1 MAKNRS
7 FRITLTHRERK
18 TIMRFQKKTSSVNA
32 RTRCAILLA
41 ADTSKGR
48 SEKTY
53 SEVASASGAS
63 VATVITTLR
72 EFLTAGFTK
81 MITPKRNPASD
92 TSRLKVTGDVEAK
105 IIATACSTPPKG
117 YVRWTLNLL
126 YNQMMVVL
134 EDTSI
139 SRATIGRTLVKND
152 LRPHLNDYWCI
163 PPEEDAEFV
172 ANMEDILD
180 VYQQPYDPKHPLWC
194 MDEKPYQILGE
205 AREPLPMRL
214 GDLAKVDSEYV
225 RNGTVSIFCFIQPN
239 TGKLLH
245 SVEPTRTAVDWA
257 EKIKYLVDEV
267 EPDAEKIILV
277 MDNLNTHN
285 IASLYKAFPPEE
297 ARRIAK
303 KLEVHYTPKHGSW
316 LDIAEIGINI
326 MTRECLN
333 RRIPS
338 IEALKEE
345 LKAWNDEYDK
355 DPSPVNWQFQTE
367 DSRIKLKRLY
377 PDIEKYRKDRD
388 DRCAAKLEKK

>member
-1 MAKNRS
+1 MARKRS
-7 FRITLTHRERK
+7 FHVMLSHRERK

-53 SEVASASGAS
+53 REIASASGAS
-63 VATVITTLR
+63 EATVITTLK
-72 EFLTAGFTK
+72 EFLTDGITK
-81 MITPKRNPASD
+81 MITPNRDPASD
-92 TSRLKVTGDVEAK
+92 VARLKVTGDVEAK
-105 IIATACSTPPKG
+105 IIATACSAAPKG
-117 YVRWTLNLL
+117 YARWTLNLL

-134 EDTSI
+134 EDISI

-180 VYQQPYDPKHPLWC
+180 VYQQPYDPKYPLWC

-205 AREPLPMRL
+205 AREPLPMRP
-214 GDLAKVDSEYV
+214 GDVTKIDSEYV
-225 RNGTVSIFCFIQPN
+225 RNGTVSIFCFIQPH
-239 TGKLLH
+239 TGRLLH

-267 EPDAEKIILV
+267 EPTAEKIILV

-297 ARRIAK
+297 ARRIAR

-355 DPSPVNWQFQTE
+355 DPSPVNWQFQTD

-377 PDIEKYRKDRD
+377 PDIEKYRKERD
-388 DRCAAKLEKK
+388 DRRTAKLEKK